1 MEVVKVV
8 KVVEV
13 EVAVV
18 VVVVVVEC
26 AVRKNKRPLHQ
37 PQPNLS
43 PIEMLQ

>member
-1 MEVVKVV
+1 VEVVKVV

-13 EVAVV
+13 EVA
-18 VVVVVVEC
+18 VVVVVEC

>member
-8 KVVEV
+8 MVVVVEV
-13 EVAVV
+13 A